1 MKIKINQI
9 LRVLVCCIFIIPCS
23 CSGTENSG
31 NQNVPPDPVE
41 KIPQKVILDTD
52 MCLDVDDV
60 GALATLNALADQ
72 DEAEILAVCFNE
84 VHKSGA
90 AAIDAIN
97 TWYHRGNIPVGIY
110 KKSLYAPDSS
120 PYLNAL
126 AGFPNDIPSDL
137 AQVPDAH
144 QVYIDVLNA
153 QPDSSVKIISLGFLN
168 NLGDLLE
175 SHPELI
181 ARKVKQLV
189 IMGGLNNDDFNL
201 VRHGL
206 VETSQKILTNWPT
219 PIVISQPGS
228 GILTGETLESSPVNN
243 PVREAYFRWFNNS
256 FQGRPSWDQIA
267 VLFTLKGTAYFNEI
281 SVGTG
286 SLKNGFSYD
295 LVPGWRT
302 YFTTKLSDQ
311 EYAYIIN
318 NLMTKTPKS
327 K

>member
-1 MKIKINQI
+1 MKIILNRINW
-9 LRVLVCCIFIIPCS
+9 VLICCIFIIPSS
-23 CSGTENSG
+23 CSGCEKNG
-31 NQNVPPDPVE
+31 NRIEPPDPVE
-41 KIPQKVILDTD
+41 KIPQKVIFETD

-60 GALATLNALADQ
+60 GALATLHALTDAGD
-72 DEAEILAVCFNE
+72 AEILAVCFNE
-84 VHKSGA
+84 VHRSGA

-97 TWYHRGNIPVGIY
+97 TWYHRGDIPVGIF
-110 KKSLYAPDSS
+110 KKYLYAPDSS
-120 PYLNAL
+120 PYLTAL
-126 AGFPNDIPSDL
+126 ASFPNDIPSDL
-137 AQVPDAH
+137 ARVPDAQ
-144 QVYIDVLNA
+144 QVYIDVLSA
-153 QPDSSVKIISLGFLN
+153 QPDSSVKIISVGFLN

-175 SHPELI
+175 SHPGLI
-181 ARKVKQLV
+181 ARKVKMLV

-228 GILTGETLESSPVNN
+228 GILTGETLGSTPVEN
-243 PVREAYFRWFNNS
+243 PVREAYFRWFNGS

-267 VLFTLKGTAYFNEI
+267 VLFALKGTAYFNEI

-286 SLKNGFSYD
+286 SLKNGFSYEM
-295 LVPGWRT
+295 VPGWRT

-311 EYAYIIN
+311 EYGYIIN

-327 K
+327 N